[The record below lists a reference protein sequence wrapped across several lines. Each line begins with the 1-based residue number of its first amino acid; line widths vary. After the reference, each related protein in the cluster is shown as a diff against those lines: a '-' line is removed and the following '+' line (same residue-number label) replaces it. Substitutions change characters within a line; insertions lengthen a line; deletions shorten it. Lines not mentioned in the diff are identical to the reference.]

1 MSRQADE
8 TDRAS
13 PGDAPGLEAFNA
25 LLRRTLAL
33 PPKPHSEMK
42 LGKPRGRRLEAKQD
56 HGTDGPSSG
65 GPSASDRR
73 DGG

>member
-8 TDRAS
+8 ADRPN

-42 LGKPRGRRLEAKQD
+42 LRKPRGRLRKAVSQD
-56 HGTDGPSSG
+56 GQKVQDGRSTE
-65 GPSASDRR
+65 
-73 DGG
+73 

>member
-8 TDRAS
+8 TDRPS

-25 LLRRTLAL
+25 LLRRMLAM

-42 LGKPRGRRLEAKQD
+42 LGKPRRGRPASQAKRVD
-56 HGTDGPSSG
+56 D
-65 GPSASDRR
+65 DRKKDVAR
-73 DGG
+73 R

>member
-1 MSRQADE
+1 MTLERHGMADDDSS
-8 TDRAS
+8 DRRS

-42 LGKPRGRRLEAKQD
+42 LGKPRGRGASRRPREI
-56 HGTDGPSSG
+56 TDEKDAAPG
-65 GPSASDRR
+65 
-73 DGG
+73 